1 MSRRGDI
8 EREIRHNCE
17 KIDDYRNKISRLQ
30 EKARIIKDKE
40 RVIREEV
47 YEPARSSDMT
57 YGAAFRGQLEQAAE
71 EKQSEI
77 SYRTASGLNETSELL
92 SDIQRIIDRIYE
104 LIEELEHRNSELEAE
119 LSSLIDDYY

>member
-17 KIDDYRNKISRLQ
+17 KIDEYREKISRLQ
-30 EKARIIKDKE
+30 EKAEIIKEKE
-40 RVIREEV
+40 RTIREEF
-47 YEPARSSDMT
+47 YEPARSYDMT
-57 YGAAFRGQLEQAAE
+57 HGDAFRGQLEQEAE
-71 EKQSEI
+71 RFQTEI
-77 SYRTASGLNETSELL
+77 GSRTAAGLSETSQLL

-119 LSSLIDDYY
+119 LSSLTDDD